1 MSCEDIVGVGGDTLG
16 VFTSAAQLAAVAGP
30 AWLCRISPV
39 QPGSWAGRQQP
50 RGDRRAAAAN
60 TVDASFTEVT
70 EAPKSEV
77 TTSPLSPTLALPPL
91 PARAARWGTA
101 CRAHCSGPVVAR
113 RGARLRAE
121 AEATT
126 IRVNTKSAEGAKAA
140 LLSSEFP

>member
-1 MSCEDIVGVGGDTLG
+1 VSCEDIVGVGGDTLG
-16 VFTSAAQLAAVAGP
+16 VFTSAAQLAAVAGL

-39 QPGSWAGRQQP
+39 QPGAARQQP
-50 RGDRRAAAAN
+50 RGDRRATAAN

-77 TTSPLSPTLALPPL
+77 TTSPLSPTLALSPL
-91 PARAARWGTA
+91 PARAARCGTA
-101 CRAHCSGPVVAR
+101 CRAHPSGPVLAR
-113 RGARLRAE
+113 RAARLRAE

>member
-39 QPGSWAGRQQP
+39 QPGAARQQP

-77 TTSPLSPTLALPPL
+77 TTSPSIAYASRELLL
-91 PARAARWGTA
+91 PAAPRLAVPLQPSLHQAAALGLTQT
-101 CRAHCSGPVVAR
+101 
-113 RGARLRAE
+113 E
-121 AEATT
+121 AESDDH
-126 IRVNTKSAEGAKAA
+126 KSQH
-140 LLSSEFP
+140 